1 VEKNPHD
8 RWSQLGLYS
17 GLGVQLAILVGGGLW
32 LGDYLDRQFST
43 KPWLALTGLVL
54 GAAASFYQLIKIVK
68 NKNHE

>member
-1 VEKNPHD
+1 MEKRSND

-17 GLGVQLAILVGGGLW
+17 GLGVQLAVLVGGGLW

-43 KPWLALTGLVL
+43 QPWLALTGLVL
-54 GAAASFYQLIKIVK
+54 GAVASFYQLIKIVK